1 MQEINFTEEIEELIK
16 EHNSTWKALKKL
28 EKQGIVKYEKGYWY
42 LTDNYTN
49 LEGRQK
55 NDNFI

>member
-42 LTDNYTN
+42 INDNYTN
-49 LEGRQK
+49 LEGR
-55 NDNFI
+55 

>member
-16 EHNSTWKALKKL
+16 EHNSTWKVLKKL

-49 LEGRQK
+49 LEGR
-55 NDNFI
+55 